1 MQNQSVSRL
10 LRLAIPLAFA
20 CVFTTLNS
28 SAWADDDRRG
38 HGRED
43 CSDRTLDGDY
53 GFTIE
58 GLLAIPGPG
67 IQVRGVALQHYD
79 GHGNLTNLD
88 HVVIDGVPQSVG
100 WRPASGTYSVN
111 SDCTGTATIN
121 FPSPNPPL
129 DLFFVVVKNGKEIR
143 QVVNGNAIIATGV
156 KVE

>member
-1 MQNQSVSRL
+1 MQRRSVSRL
-10 LRLAIPLAFA
+10 LRMAIPFAFA

-28 SAWADDDRRG
+28 SAWADDDE
-38 HGRED
+38 REKV
-43 CSDRTLDGDY
+43 CSNRTLNGDY

-67 IQVRGVALQHYD
+67 IQIRAVALQHYD

-88 HVVIDGVPQSVG
+88 HAVIDGVPQSVG
-100 WRPASGTYSVN
+100 WRPSSGTYNVN
-111 SDCTGTATIN
+111 PDCTGTATIN

-129 DLFFVVVKNGKEIR
+129 DLFFVVVKDGKEIR
-143 QVVNGNAIIATGV
+143 QVVNGNAVVANGV